1 MKFPR
6 VSPGWPVAVGLLVW
20 LCTACDSVTAPELTE
35 PCVSWCNTLAP
46 WPHDGNPF
54 QSETFTIYS
63 DGVGHEVL
71 AELAEIAEDVLA
83 DLKAQFQITAD
94 VALVLPPGQQKLHV
108 YAYKYRYSAEW
119 AARAF
124 WGGMMIFSLD
134 HPRLAE
140 FTERG
145 HYRRLVTHELVHA
158 LQNVLVGS
166 THSYSTHT
174 WFEEGLAEVVSAL
187 DAERSIWTEA
197 ALDQR
202 IAEFGEWNPIA
213 IDNDIL
219 PDIENAGVQY
229 FNPMFELTMRYAL
242 DDAGLGRSLRDVRD
256 VFLDMRDGTSFSS
269 AFAAMFGLSVADFH
283 DQYFARIRA
292 YLP

>member
-1 MKFPR
+1 
-6 VSPGWPVAVGLLVW
+6 
-20 LCTACDSVTAPELTE
+20 
-35 PCVSWCNTLAP
+35 
-46 WPHDGNPF
+46 
-54 QSETFTIYS
+54 
-63 DGVGHEVL
+63 
-71 AELAEIAEDVLA
+71 
-83 DLKAQFQITAD
+83 
-94 VALVLPPGQQKLHV
+94 
-108 YAYKYRYSAEW
+108 
-119 AARAF
+119 
-124 WGGMMIFSLD
+124 
-134 HPRLAE
+134 
-140 FTERG
+140 
-145 HYRRLVTHELVHA
+145 